1 MSLLRSLADTLTLVV
16 GKLRRGQK
24 KQPPASWPMVKVNIG
39 CGLAVCA
46 GWINIDGSLN
56 ALIATWPSFMHKIMY
71 RLTGANQYYSREEYC
86 RLLGENYFIHHD
98 LSFGIPLRDAMADFV
113 YSSHFLEHL
122 YRGDGENLL
131 RHAHRVL
138 KLGGVLRICIP
149 DLEYAVALYARGE
162 KKKMLESYF
171 FVEDDNSYYARH
183 KYMYDFDMLKA
194 VLGQIGFRDIKRCGF
209 REGATPD
216 LEKLDNRPE
225 ETLFVEAVR

>member
-1 MSLLRSLADTLTLVV
+1 MKVVRILVDALTLVL
-16 GKLRRGQK
+16 GKLKRRQK
-24 KQPPASWPMVKVNIG
+24 KRLPPDWSKVKVNIG
-39 CGLAVCA
+39 CGLAVCR
-46 GWINIDGSLN
+46 GWVNIDGSLN
-56 ALIATWPSFMHKIMY
+56 ALIATWPVFVHRIMY

-98 LSFGIPLRDAMADFV
+98 LSFGIPLQDAVADFV

-122 YRGDGENLL
+122 YRRDGENLL
-131 RHAHRVL
+131 CHAYRIL
-138 KLGGVLRICIP
+138 KPGGVLRICVP

-183 KYMYDFDMLKA
+183 KYMYDFAMLKTA
-194 VLGQIGFRDIKRCGF
+194 LEQIGFHDVRRCAY
-209 REGATPD
+209 REGAMLD

-225 ETLFVEAVR
+225 ETLFVEAIK